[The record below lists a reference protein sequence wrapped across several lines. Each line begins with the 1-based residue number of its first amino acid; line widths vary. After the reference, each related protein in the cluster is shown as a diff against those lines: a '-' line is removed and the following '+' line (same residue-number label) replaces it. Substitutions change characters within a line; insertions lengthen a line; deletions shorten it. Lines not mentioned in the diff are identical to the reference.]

1 MKPGDLVRLR
11 CSWGFAAGVRDD
23 VAGTVIQIDTQG
35 RQTTATVLFAEGLA
49 SRIWINHLEVVDENQ

>member
-1 MKPGDLVRLR
+1 MKPGDLVRWQISVR
-11 CSWGFAAGVRDD
+11 DRTGVRDD